1 MKYAPNAAISSSS
14 TTAGLSVQRQASRL
28 SRAVLPAITMSQK
41 ASAKPQ
47 PRRLP
52 CPGSRAT
59 ACHSGRLQALASQA
73 LVSSTTW
80 AGWIG
85 RRPGGLA
92 GSPGRRAN
100 ALRRAIGS
108 RRRRVDSMATGGVR
122 RLSAGPAAG
131 RRGGRRP
138 GRDGGA
144 LGAGEQLAGGAD
156 FVLGVADHFVE
167 LRNPADGARQRK
179 DAGKQLDRDADR
191 ALHDAG
197 VKIHVRVELALHEVV
212 VFERDF
218 LQ

>member
-85 RRPGGLA
+85 RRPEGLA

-108 RRRRVDSMATGGVR
+108 RGRRVDSLATGGLGR
-122 RLSAGPAAG
+122 RRAGPA
-131 RRGGRRP
+131 GGRRVAPP
-138 GRDGGA
+138 GQ
-144 LGAGEQLAGGAD
+144 GEQLARAAD
-156 FVLGVADHFVE
+156 FVLGAADHFVE

-191 ALHDAG
+191 ALHHAG
-197 VKIHVRVELALHEVV
+197 VKIHVRVELALHQTV
-212 VFERDF
+212 VFHPDF
-218 LQ
+218 LKHP